1 MRALFSKNIEFI
13 VSPYES
19 DSQMAKLVK
28 LGIADVVITEDSD
41 LIIYGVNAIV
51 KLNQDG
57 DCDYFNLSKWGPEDV
72 DSIFLK

>member
-1 MRALFSKNIEFI
+1 MRALFTKNIEFI

-41 LIIYGVNAIV
+41 LIIYGVSVIL

-57 DCDYFNLSKWGPEDV
+57 ECDYVNLNQWKP
-72 DSIFLK
+72 